1 MQLSPYAA
9 ALRLHLLTLDLPAP
23 VRTRFEAGDL
33 TGADRAWQACC
44 NEPAPAIHQIRA
56 WIDGTRHCRRADCQ
70 PPGYTPPPKRNG
82 RPVQARKWHAAAGSA
97 PDGVVAAAHGVSLA
111 AVRDYRRRNGV
122 EAFKAV
128 KGGAS

>member
-9 ALRLHLLTLDLPAP
+9 ALRLHLLSLDLPAP
-23 VRTRFEAGDL
+23 VRARFESGDL
-33 TGADRAWQACC
+33 AGADRVWQALCG
-44 NEPAPAIHQIRA
+44 EPPPPLSQIQR
-56 WIDGTRHCRRADCQ
+56 WIAGKVHCRRADCQ

-82 RPVQARKWHAAAGSA
+82 RPVQVRKWHAEAGSA

-111 AVRDYRRRNGV
+111 AVISYRRRAKIP
-122 EAFKAV
+122 AFKAA